1 MGQDSGPLPENGG
14 ATLPWRYIWIAL
26 AISIAGTAVLGGVLI
41 LILDDVW
48 LLAVGGAASL
58 IGGGVYLGRV
68 AREPEPLYGT
78 LLAAMYYLQVV
89 VILFGGTLIEKL
101 PDPLPGL
108 ERGDS
113 TFFFVS
119 PLLMLAAGVAGS
131 VLGGR
136 GRDARA

>member
-1 MGQDSGPLPENGG
+1 MGQDSGPLPESGG
-14 ATLPWRYIWIAL
+14 ATLPWRYMWIAL

-41 LILDDVW
+41 LIMDDVW
-48 LLAVGGAASL
+48 WVAIGGAASL
-58 IGGGVYLGRV
+58 IGGGVHLGRV
-68 AREPEPLYGT
+68 AHEPEPLYGT
-78 LLAAMYYLQVV
+78 LLAALYYLLVV

-113 TFFFVS
+113 TFFFVF